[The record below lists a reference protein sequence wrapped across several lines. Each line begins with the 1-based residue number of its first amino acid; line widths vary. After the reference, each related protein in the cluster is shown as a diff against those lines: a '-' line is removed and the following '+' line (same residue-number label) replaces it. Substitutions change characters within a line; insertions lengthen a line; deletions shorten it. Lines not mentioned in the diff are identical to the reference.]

1 MSAWQTP
8 ARDAEDALR
17 AEDYRSAS
25 PRDLAETV
33 INQLAEPDAEM
44 LDAGAREIEDAFPI
58 QIPRRA
64 RRNLAGKIWR
74 AMFDRVQ
81 R

>member
-8 ARDAEDALR
+8 AEAAATALR
-17 AEDYRSAS
+17 HDDESDVVETV
-25 PRDLAETV
+25 LAEIT
-33 INQLAEPDAEM
+33 EPDGDM
-44 LDAGAREIEDAFPI
+44 LDAGARAIEDAFPI
-58 QIPRRA
+58 QISRRA

-74 AMFDRVQ
+74 AMFDRVH